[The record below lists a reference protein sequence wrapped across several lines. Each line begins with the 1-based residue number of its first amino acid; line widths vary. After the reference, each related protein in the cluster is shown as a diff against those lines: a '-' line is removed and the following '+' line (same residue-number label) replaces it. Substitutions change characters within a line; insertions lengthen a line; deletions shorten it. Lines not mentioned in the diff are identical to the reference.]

1 MRFGIPP
8 LLWPSGAAKR
18 WNAQEARHEIEAR
31 KKAYPQMSQMYADEQ
46 EMKK

>member
-1 MRFGIPP
+1 MRF
-8 LLWPSGAAKR
+8 
-18 WNAQEARHEIEAR
+18 EAGQKIEAR